1 VTLDGRPG
9 WRTGVGADGETPGSG
24 PAQAGR
30 RRTRP
35 KTGVRVVLDLRP
47 IQDPERAP
55 LTAIYLEQLLTA
67 LDAEPLDGESFSF
80 LLAADQD
87 DPTQRWPS
95 LDVVGRRLLPPTRL
109 LRSGALTVDPILLRG
124 ATLGAGWRAERGGA
138 AGSVYHAA
146 AGALPIASGI
156 PIVAAVLDLAPWA
169 MPEAYQR
176 GPAAR
181 FGQRIRARL
190 LRDAAAVLVAGAVTA
205 IDVRRLLHVRKARL
219 RVVPLAPRPAF
230 RPEAA
235 AGAAREAMRLG
246 LGERYAVYAGRYDAR
261 QDLPT
266 LLDALAR
273 LLEAPLDRPEGSDGT
288 VPWPPR
294 VCLVGATPD
303 DRAALSRAAARAGVA
318 DAMAYAPELPA
329 ERLAALVAGARF
341 LVQPAK
347 SESTGLVAL
356 EAIAAGVPVVASA
369 AGVLPEVVGRAG
381 ILVEPG
387 DPARLATALGAAW
400 TDDGL
405 HAQLVAAALERR
417 TTMRTWSDVA
427 WDTRMVWADIAR
439 PAGFL

>member
-1 VTLDGRPG
+1 
-9 WRTGVGADGETPGSG
+9 
-24 PAQAGR
+24 
-30 RRTRP
+30 
-35 KTGVRVVLDLRP
+35 
-47 IQDPERAP
+47 
-55 LTAIYLEQLLTA
+55 
-67 LDAEPLDGESFSF
+67 
-80 LLAADQD
+80 
-87 DPTQRWPS
+87 
-95 LDVVGRRLLPPTRL
+95 VVGRRLLPPTRL

-124 ATLGAGWRAERGGA
+124 ATLGAGWRADRGGA

-176 GPAAR
+176 GAAAR

-190 LRDAAAVLVAGAVTA
+190 LRDAAAVLVPGTA
-205 IDVRRLLHVRKARL
+205 TASEARRLLHVRKARL

-235 AGAAREAMRLG
+235 AGAAREAERLG
-246 LGERYAVYAGRYDAR
+246 LGPRYAVYAGRYDAR

-273 LLEAPLDRPEGSDGT
+273 LVDGPRDAA
-288 VPWPPR
+288 VGGGAGQWPPR
-294 VCLVGATPD
+294 VCLVGASPD

-318 DAMAYAPELPA
+318 DAMAYAPELPP

-341 LVQPAK
+341 LVQP
-347 SESTGLVAL
+347 SRVESTGLVAL
-356 EAIAAGVPVVASA
+356 EAIAAGVPVVAST
-369 AGVLPEVVGRAG
+369 AGVLPEVVGSAG

-400 TDDGL
+400 ADDEL

-417 TTMRTWSDVA
+417 ATMRSWTDVA
-427 WDTRMVWADIAR
+427 WDTRSAWSAVAR
-439 PAGFL
+439 PAPML